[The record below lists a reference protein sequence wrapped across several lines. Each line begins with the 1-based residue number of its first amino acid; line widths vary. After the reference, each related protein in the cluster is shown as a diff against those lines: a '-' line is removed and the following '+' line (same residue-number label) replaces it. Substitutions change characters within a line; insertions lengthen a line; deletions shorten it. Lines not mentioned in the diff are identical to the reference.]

1 MYQTMEKFHHK
12 QKFTKKE
19 DAQLIR
25 LVKKY
30 GIPNWEEVSK
40 HMQRRTARQ
49 CRDRYNNYLSENFKK
64 GSWTESEDKLII
76 SLYHQIGPHW
86 LNISKSLP
94 GRSGNDIKNRWHKTL
109 VKKINECNETPIICD
124 KIQTKK
130 PEYKDITANENVVFH
145 DNRGKS
151 NIIFKKSD
159 IENQSYQKSNQI
171 RNGSVIRLFEFY
183 ETTGKQWNMFPNE
196 AEKSLRF
203 DI

>member
-1 MYQTMEKFHHK
+1 MYQTMERFHHK

-30 GIPNWEEVSK
+30 GVPNWEEVSR

-49 CRDRYNNYLSENFKK
+49 CRDRYNNYLSDDFKK
-64 GSWTESEDKLII
+64 GSWTESEDKIII
-76 SLYHQIGPHW
+76 SLYQKIGPHW

-109 VKKINECNETPIICD
+109 VKRINNFEKIPNICEGIQSKAECKNISG
-124 KIQTKK
+124 
-130 PEYKDITANENVVFH
+130 NENTICL
-145 DNRGKS
+145 DKGK
-151 NIIFKKSD
+151 NIISLNKSQ
-159 IENQSYQKSNQI
+159 IENQGYQKSSQI

-196 AEKSLRF
+196 EEKGLRF
-203 DI
+203 QI